1 MIESILASI
10 AIGISI
16 ISLILTQRTNK
27 KVENF
32 TKKEKLIQ
40 IRKQLFELAERF
52 DAHIDK
58 DTIMKLNDKDHEKA
72 KDFFLQSS
80 IILREIRF
88 LYEHN
93 KYYLSAETVKYLDH
107 RLKEF
112 TAPEEDDGQITKM
125 IDFVQCFYKELD
137 KELEEL
143 SIIK

>member
-1 MIESILASI
+1 
-10 AIGISI
+10 
-16 ISLILTQRTNK
+16 
-27 KVENF
+27 
-32 TKKEKLIQ
+32 
-40 IRKQLFELAERF
+40 
-52 DAHIDK
+52 
-58 DTIMKLNDKDHEKA
+58 MKLNEEDHEKA

-112 TAPEEDDGQITKM
+112 TDPEEDDGQITKM

>member
-58 DTIMKLNDKDHEKA
+58 DTIMKLNEEDHEKA

-112 TAPEEDDGQITKM
+112 TDPEEDDGQITKM

>member
-58 DTIMKLNDKDHEKA
+58 DTIMKLNEEDHEKA

-112 TAPEEDDGQITKM
+112 TDPEEDDGHR
-125 IDFVQCFYKELD
+125 L
-137 KELEEL
+137 
-143 SIIK
+143 

>member
-58 DTIMKLNDKDHEKA
+58 DTIMKLNEEDHEKA
-72 KDFFLQSS
+72 EEFFLQSS

-112 TAPEEDDGQITKM
+112 TDPEEDDGQITKM

>member
-58 DTIMKLNDKDHEKA
+58 DTIMKLNEEDHEKA
-72 KDFFLQSS
+72 KEFFLQSS

-112 TAPEEDDGQITKM
+112 TDPEEDDGQITKM

>member
-58 DTIMKLNDKDHEKA
+58 DTIMKLN
-72 KDFFLQSS
+72 
-80 IILREIRF
+80 
-88 LYEHN
+88 
-93 KYYLSAETVKYLDH
+93 
-107 RLKEF
+107 
-112 TAPEEDDGQITKM
+112 
-125 IDFVQCFYKELD
+125 
-137 KELEEL
+137 
-143 SIIK
+143 

>member
-58 DTIMKLNDKDHEKA
+58 DTIMKLNEEDLEKA
-72 KDFFLQSS
+72 KVFFLQAAV
-80 IILREIRF
+80 ILREIRI
-88 LYEHN
+88 LYDHN
-93 KYYLSAETVKYLDH
+93 KYYLSSENVKFLDCK
-107 RLKEF
+107 LKEF
-112 TAPEEDDGQITKM
+112 TDPEENENQITKM
-125 IDFVQCFYKELD
+125 IDFIQYFYKKID
-137 KELEEL
+137 KELERIHS
-143 SIIK
+143 SI